1 MNKRIYITHCSAKKD
16 DSFRGTKK
24 KVTPDRLYLA
34 TPLQRF
40 IKKCKDKGVDWAI
53 FSDKYGV
60 VFPHNKIEWYNKH
73 PSKVKPDEFRDLVD
87 DFVMKLSKYDEIWF
101 YHNPG
106 RFHQLYKKLVEKVRN
121 RGLNVKLFT
130 HLSEI
135 R

>member
-16 DSFRGTKK
+16 DSLRETKK
-24 KVTPDRLYLA
+24 KVTPDKLYIA
-34 TPLQRF
+34 KPLQRF
-40 IKKCKDKGVDWAI
+40 IKKCNEKGVDWAI

-60 VFPHNKIEWYNKH
+60 VFPYDKIKWYDKH
-73 PSKVKPDEFRDLVD
+73 PSKVNPIEFQDLVD
-87 DFVMKLSKYDEIWF
+87 NFIKQLSKYDEVWF

-106 RFHQLYKKLVEKVRN
+106 RFHQLYRKLVEEVRN
-121 RGLNVKLFT
+121 KGVKIKLFT